1 MARPNFRYTLMEFG
15 NERGG
20 NERNIILER
29 VGTSGA
35 GTSGMQFWNELEK
48 PGFLQALLS
57 QVRHKVI
64 RQPVLWHFGAP
75 EKVRLLS
82 T

>member
-1 MARPNFRYTLMEFG
+1 
-15 NERGG
+15 
-20 NERNIILER
+20 
-29 VGTSGA
+29 
-35 GTSGMQFWNELEK
+35 MQFWNELEK

-64 RQPVLWHFGAP
+64 PQPFLWHFGAP